1 MRTHAGRGALLA
13 CLSAM
18 AALPTASRDSRIHIA
33 PKFSVGE
40 AFCYRIETH
49 TTTTQHIV
57 SPIVNPQGG
66 SDYSRTLSL
75 LVRLDVLEVQPAT
88 QGAAAPV
95 RFRATFQKSH
105 SESKSDAFDPTNPS
119 PDGQYDSLEGR
130 SLEFTLEPSGQLAD
144 LKGLEDIFPNLSVAD
159 SVLSWLKVL
168 SLDAA
173 FPPEGVAIGQK
184 WKSEQ
189 PLTGSPLAGV
199 LWRSQSTYL
208 RDEACAAADTL
219 KAPKGAQAPGG
230 DTCAVVLTRLEIFR
244 RGSAESDATP
254 EDYRRNGLR
263 TSGTWTG
270 SGESLD
276 SISLSSGLLIS
287 ATETGTQNMDY
298 QITSTSSG
306 SKIHRDARIQSQ
318 SEITLVPATP

>member
-1 MRTHAGRGALLA
+1 
-13 CLSAM
+13 M

-40 AFCYRIETH
+40 VFSYRIETH

-66 SDYSRTLSL
+66 SDYSQRFSL
-75 LVRLDVLEVQPAT
+75 VVRLDVLDVQPAG

-95 RFRATFQKSH
+95 RFRVTYEKSH
-105 SESKSDAFDPTNPS
+105 SESKSDASDPTNPS
-119 PDGQYDSLEGR
+119 PDGKYDSLEGR

-144 LKGLEDIFPNLSVAD
+144 VKGLEDLFPNASLAD
-159 SVLSWLKVL
+159 PILSWLKVL

-173 FPPEGVAIGQK
+173 FPPGGVAIGQK
-184 WKSEQ
+184 WTSEQ
-189 PLTGSPLAGV
+189 PLTGSPLTGV

-208 RDEACAAADTL
+208 RDEPCAAAAAAAN
-219 KAPKGAQAPGG
+219 APGGTQPPGG

-254 EDYRRNGLR
+254 GDYRRNGLR
-263 TSGTWTG
+263 TSGIWTG

-306 SKIHRDARIQSQ
+306 SKIHRDAQIQSQ
-318 SEITLVPATP
+318 SEITMVPATP